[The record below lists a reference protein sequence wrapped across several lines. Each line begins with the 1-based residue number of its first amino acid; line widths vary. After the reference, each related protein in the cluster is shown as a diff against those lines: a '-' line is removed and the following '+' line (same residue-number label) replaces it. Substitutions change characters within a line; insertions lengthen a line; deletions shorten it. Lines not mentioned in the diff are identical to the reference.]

1 MDLPCPHGGAIGGNE
16 RGLGFHF
23 IGAGIL
29 KNLDI
34 LPLQFDHCPCD
45 GQERLIYFS
54 NQFDTLS
61 RSSQLTY

>member
-1 MDLPCPHGGAIGGNE
+1 MDLSCPHGGALGGYQ
-16 RGLGFHF
+16 RGLRFHF
-23 IGAGIL
+23 RSAGIL

-34 LPLQFDHCPCD
+34 LPLEFDHRPYD

-61 RSSQLTY
+61 RSAQLAY